1 MKFFFSRYP
10 ETTGKIIEVDDRP
23 TFLIT

>member
-1 MKFFFSRYP
+1 MEFFFSRYT
-10 ETTGKIIEVDDRP
+10 ETTRKIIEVDDRP

>member
-1 MKFFFSRYP
+1 MKFFFPRYT

>member
-1 MKFFFSRYP
+1 MKFFFPRYP